1 MTSASGR
8 GTGIARALAPL
19 AAASCLAAILLRF
32 PPEQYRFY
40 PQCPVYALFHIQ
52 CPGCGTTRALAALL
66 HGNISQAL
74 HANALTTLMLP
85 FAGVYAATCYWR
97 YLRHQ
102 PLRLPQLPAKT
113 TYAGIAIA
121 LGFTIL
127 RNL

>member
-1 MTSASGR
+1 MSWCKPSSGLWQR
-8 GTGIARALAPL
+8 GARAAWPAGL
-19 AAASCLAAILLRF
+19 
-32 PPEQYRFY
+32 
-40 PQCPVYALFHIQ
+40 
-52 CPGCGTTRALAALL
+52 ALAALL